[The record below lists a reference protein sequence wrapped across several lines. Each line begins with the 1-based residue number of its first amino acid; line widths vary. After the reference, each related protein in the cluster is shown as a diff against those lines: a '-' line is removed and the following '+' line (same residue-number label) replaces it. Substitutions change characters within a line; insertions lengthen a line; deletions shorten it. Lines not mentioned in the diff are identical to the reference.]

1 MRDKNTIDPCP
12 RRFFV
17 LGILQSPCFPLSYQ
31 PADIQPIERETTV
44 EPQFQQ
50 TLQSLQDYLMIL
62 LIVGVVLFAFAIAIR
77 WLIFAKAGEPGW
89 AAIVPIS
96 NTVVCIRLVA
106 RPRCHNFL
114 LLIA

>member
-62 LIVGVVLFAFAIAIR
+62 LIVGVVLFALAIAIR
-77 WLIFAKAGEPGW
+77 WLIFAKAREPCW
-89 AAIVPIS
+89 AATVPLYNILAFL
-96 NTVVCIRLVA
+96 RL
-106 RPRCHNFL
+106 L
-114 LLIA
+114 